1 MRKSLVLLI
10 LVALVATACAPQS
23 TQTATEAIIETPV
36 APTEAPPSDVPATPT
51 AEVAAVESEPAAE
64 EAPVEAEAAASIE
77 RPAIQTVALTNAS
90 TGETFTL
97 ADFAGKTV
105 LVEPM
110 ATWCTNCRAQLGNV
124 IQAKNRLDDN
134 FVFVALSVGEN
145 ISNADLANYAQRQ
158 GFDLVFAVASSEML
172 TELTNSFGRAS
183 LTPPSTPHF
192 IIRPDGSMTELFTG
206 AKNTDTLVSLLNEAA
221 GA

>member
-1 MRKSLVLLI
+1 MRKFLTLALLLTI
-10 LVALVATACAPQS
+10 VVTACAQQS
-23 TQTATEAIIETPV
+23 APATSEAIVEVTLP
-36 APTEAPPSDVPATPT
+36 PTEIPQESDPATPT
-51 AEVAAVESEPAAE
+51 AETAAAQEAEQPAAN
-64 EAPVEAEAAASIE
+64 ANL
-77 RPAIQTVALTNAS
+77 PAIQTVSLTNAA
-90 TGETFTL
+90 TGEAFTL

-124 IQAKNRLDDN
+124 IQAKNQLGSD
-134 FVFVALSVGEN
+134 FVFVGLSVGEN
-145 ISNADLANYAQRQ
+145 ITDADLATYANRQ
-158 GFDLVFAVASSEML
+158 GFDLIFAVASAEML
-172 TELTNSFGRAS
+172 SELTNSFGRAS

-206 AKNTDTLVSLLNEAA
+206 SKNSDTLVSLLNEAA